1 MSKVIYHTNPVEHAD
16 NVDFGEWMLK
26 RWPVGTVRPRGLLIY
41 KNDEN
46 ITQKWVTDP
55 SVITD
60 PYAVYHIYELPKG
73 GVISAI
79 TKIISTI
86 LNPILKLFMPNTS
99 ASANLKNSRSA

>member
-55 SVITD
+55 SVLT
-60 PYAVYHIYELPKG
+60 G
-73 GVISAI
+73 
-79 TKIISTI
+79 
-86 LNPILKLFMPNTS
+86 
-99 ASANLKNSRSA
+99 